1 MNEPNP
7 LRLSDWSAAGGT
19 PPPPPPP
26 VRPTGGVPPADLAK
40 DMPEKSAPQK
50 APKEIL
56 APPAPGANAAPA
68 FVPSPTVI
76 QGFDLL
82 RLPAAFLRR
91 WWIPV
96 ALGLAGLILGLLA
109 GWKMFEVKSSVSVR
123 LMARSPQSFA
133 VSPSSYVPSRLQ
145 GATLLGALESPQVAR
160 EVAGKFDGG
169 ITPGGLQA
177 MISIE
182 EIRKTD
188 FVDIVVTTPFG
199 AEQTAKLATLWA
211 GEALGFTSRL
221 QADESAEMK
230 SYLEEQ
236 LQRTDKE
243 LEEVNRRIVAMREQA
258 GVVDVEKEIDAYLK
272 SLADLD
278 LRYETGR
285 IDLQALE
292 LQLTALRKEIRKHS
306 PSFEELKT
314 EETKLAEMAE
324 YYTDQNPV
332 YQEAMNRVE
341 ALRSKVQQEIDSQE
355 VALSEFTGTYVGNAL
370 YLQILELES
379 KRENLQLQQKQLE
392 NMREK
397 ARTKL
402 KDLPE
407 MAMVAGPLLESAQ
420 TLRTARD
427 ALLNRLQEVTVFQE
441 VAPGYY
447 RMFKAPTAKDVAVGS
462 RRNKLLFT
470 SVTAGFLFFGF
481 GLLAVAAMEYLDP
494 TVRTPFEAEA
504 ALQCRSLAKV
514 PPFSTSKKPAMTIRP
529 EELWAGVIGALSS
542 GRTRAFWTPLP
553 TPSASAFWEGLLEAG
568 RSMGIRILIVHL
580 SGDVPTPLV
589 HLPRIAA
596 HQLQNPPDGVPVVLM
611 EAPTVSNG
619 LQSVDL
625 VEKIHAAG
633 RTYQEIWIETS
644 GLAREP
650 VAGILREF
658 PETIVLCAL
667 GVSNRNFWN
676 TQRTLLTIHKPLRG
690 VVSLG
695 LAR

>member
-1 MNEPNP
+1 MPPGELMTDAPENSPSKKTPNETLSPPTPGTNP
-7 LRLSDWSAAGGT
+7 A
-19 PPPPPPP
+19 
-26 VRPTGGVPPADLAK
+26 
-40 DMPEKSAPQK
+40 M
-50 APKEIL
+50 
-56 APPAPGANAAPA
+56 A
-68 FVPSPTVI
+68 FVPSPTVF

-91 WWIPV
+91 WWIPSV
-96 ALGLAGLILGLLA
+96 LGIAGLILGLLA
-109 GWKMFEVKSSVSVR
+109 GLNLFHVSSVVSVR

-133 VSPSSYVPSRLQ
+133 VSSSSYVPSRLQ
-145 GATLLGALESPQVAR
+145 GATLLGALASPQVAR
-160 EVAGKFDGG
+160 EVARKFDGG
-169 ITPGGLQA
+169 ISPGGLQA
-177 MISIE
+177 MVAIE

-188 FVDIVVTTPFG
+188 FVDIVVTTPFD

-211 GEALGFTSRL
+211 EEALGFTSRL

-230 SYLEEQ
+230 SYLQEQ

-243 LEEVNRRIVAMREQA
+243 LEDVNKRIVAMRQEA

-278 LRYETGR
+278 LRYETGK
-285 IDLQALE
+285 IDLEALE

-314 EETKLAEMAE
+314 EEAKLAEMAE

-332 YQEAMNRVE
+332 YQEALNRVE
-341 ALRSKVQQEIDSQE
+341 ALRIKVQREIDSQQ

-379 KRENLQLQQKQLE
+379 KRENLMLQQKQLE
-392 NMREK
+392 TMRET
-397 ARTKL
+397 ARVKL

-427 ALLNRLQEVTVFQE
+427 ALLNRLQEVAVFQE

-447 RMFKAPTAKDVAVGS
+447 RMFKTPTARDVAVGS
-462 RRNKLLFT
+462 RRNKLVFAA
-470 SVTAGFLFFGF
+470 VAAGFLLFGI

-504 ALQCRSLAKV
+504 ALQCRTLAKI
-514 PPFSTSKKPAMTIRP
+514 PASSLKKKSASLIRP
-529 EELWAGVIGALSS
+529 QELWAGVIGALSS
-542 GRTRAFWTPLP
+542 GRTRAFWTPVP
-553 TPSASAFWEGLLEAG
+553 TPSASDFWEALLEAG

-580 SGDVPTPLV
+580 SGDLPAPLAG
-589 HLPRIAA
+589 LPRIAP
-596 HQLQNPPDGVPVVLM
+596 HQLQTPPNGEPVVLL
-611 EAPTVSNG
+611 ETAAAPSGFQNN
-619 LQSVDL
+619 DL
-625 VEKIHAAG
+625 IEKIHAAA
-633 RTYQEIWIETS
+633 RSYQEIWIETS

-667 GVSNRNFWN
+667 GVSDRNFWN

-690 VVSLG
+690 VVSIG
-695 LAR
+695 QAR